1 MKEQLER
8 TAMLIGEAGVERLA
22 ACRVAVF
29 GIGGVGGYAVE
40 ALARVGIGSFTLID
54 PDTVSE
60 SNINRQLMAL
70 HSTVG
75 KYKTEV
81 AAARVLDINPT
92 ASVLTHNLFF
102 LPENAE
108 EIDFSTF
115 DYVVD
120 AVDTVAAKLEI
131 SRRAA
136 AAGVPVVAAMGT
148 GNKLVPTAFRV
159 ANIEKT
165 EGCPLART
173 VRGLCRREGIRGIK
187 AVFSTEQPTGKTL
200 PEHGR
205 NIPGSISFVPAA
217 AGLLLARTVVAD
229 LLAKGD

>member
-8 TAMLIGEAGVERLA
+8 TAMLIGETGVERLA

-131 SRRAA
+131 YRRAA

-148 GNKLVPTAFRV
+148 GNKLDPTAFRV

>member
-1 MKEQLER
+1 MREQLER

-22 ACRVAVF
+22 ACRVAIF

-81 AAARVLDINPT
+81 AAARILDINPA
-92 ASVLTHNLFF
+92 ASVQTHNLFF

-108 EIDFSTF
+108 EIDFSAF

-131 SRRAA
+131 YRRAA

-148 GNKLVPTAFRV
+148 GNKLDPTAFRV

-217 AGLLLARTVVAD
+217 AGLLLARTVVTD
-229 LLAKGD
+229 LLERED